1 MPKNNVT
8 IIKTPKMLLPNASV
22 DMTKWAVIAC
32 DQYTSNK
39 AYWDKVEA
47 LVGDARPHFTSPFR
61 NSISARSMKKRRS
74 PTSRLRNGNTLPK
87 TSSTFIPA

>member
-22 DMTKWAVIAC
+22 DMSKWAVIAC

-47 LVGDARPHFTSPFR
+47 SSATHRPR
-61 NSISARSMKKRRS
+61 
-74 PTSRLRNGNTLPK
+74 
-87 TSSTFIPA
+87 